1 MQVFAIIIIY
11 VTGLYL
17 WEYIYDKRRQHNMA
31 ISKDLGTKLIGF
43 MNVLLVSTCLN
54 LQLFCLYC
62 KLIFYVKKKLNLLK

>member
-11 VTGLYL
+11 MTGLYL
-17 WEYIYDKRRQHNMA
+17 WEYIYDKRRQHMA

-43 MNVLLVSTCLN
+43 MNVLLVSTCLS
-54 LQLFCLYC
+54 LQLFFLYC